1 MVFRQKP
8 GLRIVGDD
16 HAKRARSGKVDTG
29 FAKPIVLKL
38 KYVQQ
43 QSGRWAGQGARDCRE
58 DGRHPKDEDHG
69 RIAGR

>member
-1 MVFRQKP
+1 MRKSIDP
-8 GLRIVGDD
+8 ERIMLDN
-16 HAKRARSGKVDTG
+16 
-29 FAKPIVLKL
+29 
-38 KYVQQ
+38 VQQ